1 MWILLALRNIGG
13 STGGTFAS
21 IFSTLGLFTWD
32 TILTL
37 INPILPRKR
46 QIALTWNEYVPPT
59 PTDSRSPCPAL
70 NALCNHGILPHDGK
84 DISFKQ
90 IADVVHTHYNFSS
103 TFCKFVCQYIAS
115 ALKKDY
121 NDKIELSAIGTH
133 NCIEHDGS
141 LVRADVFFQPD
152 QGVPAPEI
160 IRDFFSTTKDGKN
173 VTPADC
179 ARAITN
185 RLTHSGR
192 NNPHFS
198 LRGIHSFFAASNA
211 ATLIVI
217 MGGKIEVL
225 EPFLL
230 EERIPEGWT
239 SANKT
244 RLGLTMGRFNLT
256 VLRILLGIDPSWK
269 SARGNGKSSA

>member
-1 MWILLALRNIGG
+1 MWISLAFRNIAG
-13 STGGTFAS
+13 STGGTIAS

-37 INPILPRKR
+37 INPLLPRKR
-46 QIALTWNEYVPPT
+46 QIALTWNEYVPPK

-90 IADVVHTHYNFSS
+90 LADAVHTHYNFST
-103 TFCKFVCQYIAS
+103 TFCKFVCSYIAG
-115 ALKKDY
+115 LLQKNY

-141 LVRADVFFQPD
+141 LFRGDTYFQPD
-152 QGVPAPEI
+152 QAAPATDLI
-160 IRDFFSTTKDGKN
+160 QDFFSSTKDGKT
-173 VTPADC
+173 VTAADC
-179 ARAITN
+179 SRAITN
-185 RLTHSGR
+185 RFTHSAR

-198 LRGIHSFFAASNA
+198 LGGIHPFFSCSNA
-211 ATLIVI
+211 STLMVI

-230 EERIPEGWT
+230 EERIPEGWS
-239 SANKT
+239 SANRS

-256 VLRILLGIDPSWK
+256 VLRVLLGIDPSWK
-269 SARGNGKSSA
+269 KVKFQS